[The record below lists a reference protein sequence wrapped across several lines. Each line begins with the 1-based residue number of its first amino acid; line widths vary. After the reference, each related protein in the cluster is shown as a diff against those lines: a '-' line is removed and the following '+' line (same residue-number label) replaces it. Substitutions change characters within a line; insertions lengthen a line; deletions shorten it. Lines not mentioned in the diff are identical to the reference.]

1 MIIQD
6 NRKELSGD
14 KPGKTGNLY
23 KQSNMSSLSE
33 IYIKK
38 ETLET
43 LLKTVNA
50 KGEKGVSLTISIG
63 DETNQYGQ
71 NLSGFVSQTKEQR
84 EAKKDKFY
92 VGNGKVFWTDGK
104 ITKAEAKPKDIHEPV
119 PHETFSDE
127 LPF

>member
-1 MIIQD
+1 
-6 NRKELSGD
+6 
-14 KPGKTGNLY
+14 
-23 KQSNMSSLSE
+23 MSSLSE

-38 ETLET
+38 EVLET
-43 LLKTVNA
+43 MLKTVIA
-50 KGEKGVSLTISIG
+50 KNQKGVSITISIN

-104 ITKAEAKPKDIHEPV
+104 ITKPEAKQQDQQSAPQEEEGI
-119 PHETFSDE
+119 

>member
-1 MIIQD
+1 MSD
-6 NRKELSGD
+6 NGKIVTARKDGIYI
-14 KPGKTGNLY
+14 N
-23 KQSNMSSLSE
+23 QFNMSSLSE

-104 ITKAEAKPKDIHEPV
+104 ITKAEARQQEQVQTQQQPTAE
-119 PHETFSDE
+119 DE
-127 LPF
+127 VLPF

>member
-1 MIIQD
+1 
-6 NRKELSGD
+6 
-14 KPGKTGNLY
+14 
-23 KQSNMSSLSE
+23 MSSLSE

-38 ETLET
+38 EVLET
-43 LLKTVNA
+43 MLKTVIA
-50 KGEKGVSLTISIG
+50 KNEKGVSITISIN

-92 VGNGKVFWTDGK
+92 VGNGKVVWHDGK
-104 ITKAEAKPKDIHEPV
+104 IFKPEYKPQDQQSAPQEEEGI
-119 PHETFSDE
+119 

>member
-1 MIIQD
+1 
-6 NRKELSGD
+6 
-14 KPGKTGNLY
+14 
-23 KQSNMSSLSE
+23 MSSLSE

-92 VGNGKVFWTDGK
+92 VGNGRVLWHDGK
-104 ITKAEAKPKDIHEPV
+104 IFKPEFQKKEQSSQEPIQNNA
-119 PHETFSDE
+119 PDE